1 MCCCRGG
8 PGKSEWRLSPQT
20 AAFPL
25 QTGEGGLG
33 EDAEKTLNVP
43 GRKMKAEGTREK
55 TLEGEG
61 GERKGGGLEAICF
74 SLRLKRLTFGSVA
87 PKKQQDKVGTAL

>member
-1 MCCCRGG
+1 MCCCCGG
-8 PGKSEWRLSPQT
+8 PGNSKRRLSPQT
-20 AAFPL
+20 VAFPL

-43 GRKMKAEGTREK
+43 RRKMKAEGTREK

-61 GERKGGGLEAICF
+61 GERKGGGDWRQSAF
-74 SLRLKRLTFGSVA
+74 HTV
-87 PKKQQDKVGTAL
+87 

>member
-20 AAFPL
+20 VAFPL

-61 GERKGGGLEAICF
+61 GERKGGVIGGNLLFTPSETPHIWVCGPREAA
-74 SLRLKRLTFGSVA
+74 G
-87 PKKQQDKVGTAL
+87 